1 MKSIREWMLE
11 HGVGSDDIEKI
22 DLMRLLGSST
32 LKVNRLLEN
41 KIGPKLVQILE
52 SDDFSNEDPSEL
64 LRQIIVVAAKKISG
78 VSGTTLSLSKITPEL
93 SSDNDDP
100 IAKEEP

>member
-1 MKSIREWMLE
+1 M
-11 HGVGSDDIEKI
+11 
-22 DLMRLLGSST
+22 
-32 LKVNRLLEN
+32 
-41 KIGPKLVQILE
+41 VQILE

-78 VSGTTLSLSKITPEL
+78 ATGTTLSLSKITPEL
-93 SSDNDDP
+93 SSDSDDP